1 MSKLNRIVFLAV
13 AVFALGAC
21 GGNDAQQ
28 SASPADAPDKS
39 GVDKSRVADAARDD
53 GFTTIPATP
62 ASLFRFDYK
71 VIGTPIVGSPVSLD
85 LRITSPLGSEP
96 IDIAYHVV
104 DESALTLPE
113 AQPRTLTAAPLAGE
127 SVVRER
133 VTVIPQRE
141 GRMYFNVTAAV
152 DDAEGT
158 TSTVISIPLH
168 VGEVDT
174 GLQEHG
180 ELQTGPDG
188 ETTRVLRTD

>member
-1 MSKLNRIVFLAV
+1 MSKMNRIVFLAV
-13 AVFALGAC
+13 TAFGLAAC
-21 GGNDAQQ
+21 GGNDAQH
-28 SASPADAPDKS
+28 SASTAETPDK
-39 GVDKSRVADAARDD
+39 GTIDKSQVADAARDD

-62 ASLFRFDYK
+62 ASIFRFDYK

-85 LRITSPLGSEP
+85 LHITSPIGGEP

-104 DESALTLPE
+104 DASALAMPE
-113 AQPRTLTAAPLAGE
+113 AQPRELTAAPLAGE

-141 GRMYFNVTAAV
+141 GRMYFNVTAAIK
-152 DDAEGT
+152 DEDGT

-168 VGEVDT
+168 VGDVDT

>member
-1 MSKLNRIVFLAV
+1 MTMMKRTAILAV
-13 AVFALGAC
+13 AAFGLAAC

-28 SASPADAPDKS
+28 SAAAVDTADKAA
-39 GVDKSRVADAARDD
+39 VDKARVAEPARDD
-53 GFTTIPATP
+53 GYNTIPATP
-62 ASLFRFDYK
+62 ASVFRFDYK
-71 VIGTPIVGSPVSLD
+71 VIGTPIVGSPVSVD
-85 LRITSPLGSEP
+85 LLITSPLGSEP
-96 IDIAYHVV
+96 IDIAYQVV
-104 DESALTLPE
+104 DDSALAMAE
-113 AQPRTLTAAPLAGE
+113 AQPHKLSVAPLAGE

-152 DDAEGT
+152 QDIDGT

-180 ELQTGPDG
+180 ELKTGQDG
-188 ETTRVLRTD
+188 ETTRVLRAD